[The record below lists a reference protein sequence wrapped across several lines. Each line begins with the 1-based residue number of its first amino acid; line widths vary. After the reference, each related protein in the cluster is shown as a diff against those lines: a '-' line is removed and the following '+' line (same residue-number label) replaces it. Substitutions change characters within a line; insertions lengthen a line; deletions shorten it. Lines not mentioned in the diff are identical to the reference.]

1 MFQNSAILYTLSKVT
16 TFHVAFFSNL
26 ITFVSIQLCIDVQI
40 ELNINK
46 FSGGWVGEIHFL
58 HLYASEILPRMTNTY
73 LRMLSVAQITFS

>member
-1 MFQNSAILYTLSKVT
+1 MFQNSALLYTLSKVT
-16 TFHVAFFSNL
+16 TFHVAFSNL

-46 FSGGWVGEIHFL
+46 FSGGWVEEIHFL